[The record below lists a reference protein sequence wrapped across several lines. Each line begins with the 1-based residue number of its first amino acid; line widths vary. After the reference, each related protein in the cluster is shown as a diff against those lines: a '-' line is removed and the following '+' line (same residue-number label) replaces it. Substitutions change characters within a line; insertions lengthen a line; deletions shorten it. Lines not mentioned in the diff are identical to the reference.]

1 VPTIEIETDD
11 PIQRHLAALR
21 IMSYMVFP
29 DDPELRK
36 ASETTFR
43 TRIADWYSQVFA
55 TREKK
60 AQIQFVKGCPPKSSN
75 ELQRALADPATF
87 SVQPGYRR
95 SQPPARP
102 KPDPFLARRTCR
114 TAMAACCR
122 PIRRRAAKPSVKGT
136 TSASTCSAS
145 DHY

>member
-1 VPTIEIETDD
+1 MPTIEIETDD

-60 AQIQFVKGCPPKSSN
+60 AQIQFVKD
-75 ELQRALADPATF
+75 A
-87 SVQPGYRR
+87 RR
-95 SQPPARP
+95 SRLTSS
-102 KPDPFLARRTCR
+102 KGRS
-114 TAMAACCR
+114 
-122 PIRRRAAKPSVKGT
+122 PIRPRSQCSRDIGGVSRRRGRSRIPSSREGPAAQRWLPAAGLSVGEQR
-136 TSASTCSAS
+136 SLL
-145 DHY
+145 